1 MKDIFKVAMLQM
13 ERSSDINNN
22 IKKGIKF
29 CKNAKLMGADIAVFP
44 EMWSNGYE
52 ILFRGLLKNQKD
64 IDMNKVKRWQDKAI
78 DDSSEYITTFINLAK
93 QLEMAIAITYLE
105 KNDTGKPKNTVMI
118 IDRKGNAILKYSKVH
133 TVDFKTEF
141 FTEPGTE
148 FKTAILDY
156 GEGKVNLGAMICYD
170 REFPESARILMIKGA
185 EIIIVPNACLMTN
198 IRLEQLKVR
207 AYENML
213 GIVTVNYSN
222 LKGRSSAYSPIV
234 RDANR
239 DGCNSEIIVMNEAEG
254 ISIAEFNLSQIREYR
269 RREFH
274 GDTYRKP
281 YAYKELLSNEVQEIF
296 KREDSRRW
304 KNI

>member
-1 MKDIFKVAMLQM
+1 
-13 ERSSDINNN
+13 
-22 IKKGIKF
+22 
-29 CKNAKLMGADIAVFP
+29 MGADIAVFP

-185 EIIIVPNACLMTN
+185 EIIIVPNACLMTD